1 MAIAKL
7 WAHFLPLVQADCSY
21 THAFISLASHALLVF
36 HAQPHTLSFSFK
48 LTVTHSET
56 LSVFS
61 TKSQSHTRHPHTQS
75 HTLIHT
81 PHARTDTYMHT
92 HTRTHSHT
100 HTKSLLL
107 STLCYFLCG
116 LYWLPPFG
124 KLLFT
129 ARMVPQIPPLLIFLL
144 GVKVTTS
151 LTASSR
157 TF

>member
-1 MAIAKL
+1 MKNYILCCFHKWL
-7 WAHFLPLVQADCSY
+7 LPNSELTFFPLHRQIFH
-21 THAFISLASHALLVF
+21 THTHTFISLASHALLVF

-81 PHARTDTYMHT
+81 PHSPSPTRTHT
-92 HTRTHSHT
+92 HALTPTHSHT
-100 HTKSLLL
+100 RTKSLLL

-116 LYWLPPFG
+116 LYWLPPFS

-129 ARMVPQIPPLLIFLL
+129 ARMVPQIPLC
-144 GVKVTTS
+144 
-151 LTASSR
+151 
-157 TF
+157 